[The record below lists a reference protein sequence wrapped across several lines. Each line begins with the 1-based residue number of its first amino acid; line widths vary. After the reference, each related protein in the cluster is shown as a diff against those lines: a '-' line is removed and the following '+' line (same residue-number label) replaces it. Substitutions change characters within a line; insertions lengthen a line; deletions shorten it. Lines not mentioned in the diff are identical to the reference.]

1 MVAAQSGSLQIAGST
16 AARIAWHSGASRNQK
31 EKLYGAQPP
40 SAATEESLKQTT
52 FQPCKKGLPSAA
64 LFGQFTDSYFA
75 LVSVFASLK
84 TLRTS
89 ARNGLASEGAG
100 TEPESVFRQ
109 LTLLP

>member
-1 MVAAQSGSLQIAGST
+1 MIHGKLRQAGKLEPHCCSNAHEEKFALSAKKRAAL
-16 AARIAWHSGASRNQK
+16 
-31 EKLYGAQPP
+31 
-40 SAATEESLKQTT
+40 
-52 FQPCKKGLPSAA
+52 AA